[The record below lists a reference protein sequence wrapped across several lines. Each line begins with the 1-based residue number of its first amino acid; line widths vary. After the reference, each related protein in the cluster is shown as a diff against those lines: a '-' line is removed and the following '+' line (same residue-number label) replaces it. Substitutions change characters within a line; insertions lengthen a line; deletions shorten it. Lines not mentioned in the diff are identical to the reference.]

1 MKCGVMPYQ
10 YSAQPASQKTT
21 AFVGLCVEKVTY
33 MYVTWHRRVQKKI
46 KIMAVSQTECKRN
59 RVAPVIKQVYGG
71 RSKVDFCLY

>member
-33 MYVTWHRRVQKKI
+33 MYVTWHRRVQKKKKKI
-46 KIMAVSQTECKRN
+46 KLWQLARLSAREIVWH
-59 RVAPVIKQVYGG
+59 
-71 RSKVDFCLY
+71 L